1 MHNRH
6 GLDWLWV
13 SWLRLCNNLLAAVG
27 EDLLVFDLGRDGGAW
42 LVELEDCWERGL
54 VLLLICDVHDVRV
67 ASLLLLGLAR
77 GTEELEVAG
86 GPAAIVDV
94 LKDDE
99 LLFDIVLLEV
109 GNAALGIGLE
119 VLLRL
124 HSLKRGRLL
133 LRTTVK
139 ALHRLFSIQA
149 FGVMTALSKGLSLSA
164 FARNSVGLLLQA
176 IDAHDLASGERFP
189 CRGLYDN
196 ASWVLVRSCPFLAL
210 RY

>member
-1 MHNRH
+1 MI
-6 GLDWLWV
+6 D
-13 SWLRLCNNLLAAVG
+13 
-27 EDLLVFDLGRDGGAW
+27 FGRYIGAW
-42 LVELEDCWERGL
+42 LVELEDCRQRGL
-54 VLLLICDVHDVRV
+54 GLLLICYVHDVRV

-77 GTEELEVAG
+77 RIKELEVSR

-109 GNAALGIGLE
+109 GNAALGIGLK

-124 HSLKRGRLL
+124 HSLKRVRLL
-133 LRTTVK
+133 LRITMK
-139 ALHRLFSIQA
+139 ALHRLLSIQA
-149 FGVMTALSKGLSLSA
+149 FRVMTALSKGLSLSA

-176 IDAHDLASGERFP
+176 IDTHDLASRERFS
-189 CRGLYDN
+189 CRGLYYYG
-196 ASWVLVRSCPFLAL
+196 SWVPLGTLPFLAL